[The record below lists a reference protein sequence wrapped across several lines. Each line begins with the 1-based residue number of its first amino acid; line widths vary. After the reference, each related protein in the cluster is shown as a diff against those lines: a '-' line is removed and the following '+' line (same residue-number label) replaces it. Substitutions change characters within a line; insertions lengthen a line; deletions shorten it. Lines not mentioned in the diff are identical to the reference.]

1 MNPLPQHC
9 WLSGWRDYEN
19 TMFALSG
26 IVAIAGAGVAF
37 VICLLCI
44 VVKSLYSVE
53 HESRGA

>member
-1 MNPLPQHC
+1 
-9 WLSGWRDYEN
+9 
-19 TMFALSG
+19 MFALSG